1 MSKFISGN
9 VGILRKSDV
18 FSLEMIKPDKLSK
31 DNEYKI
37 IATSYN
43 KNEEYQIVTLESGN
57 IFRDI
62 SDSFER
68 MKKEL
73 EDIEE

>member
-1 MSKFISGN
+1 
-9 VGILRKSDV
+9 
-18 FSLEMIKPDKLSK
+18 MIKPDELSK

-43 KNEEYQIVTLESGN
+43 KSEEYQIVTLESRKT
-57 IFRDI
+57 FRDI

-73 EDIEE
+73 EDIEEWKVGKM

>member
-9 VGILRKSDV
+9 VGILRKYDV
-18 FSLEMIKPDKLSK
+18 FSLEMIKPDELSK

-43 KNEEYQIVTLESGN
+43 KSEEYQIVTLESRKT
-57 IFRDI
+57 FRDI